1 MDKYLKTADSD
12 WYRQRITGV
21 LICVLVAFVILL
33 IRLLY
38 LQIVMGEEYLTLS
51 LNNRIRLQSIDPPRG
66 LIYDR
71 NNDVLVENRPSFD
84 VTITLK
90 DARPVEQTIA
100 KLADHL
106 GLPPREL
113 MLKLSTS
120 KGRSAY
126 KPIMLLQ
133 DIGRDALAAIEAHK
147 YDLPGIAI
155 NVKLARHYLN
165 VKDAAHLIGYL
176 SEINSTELAGGK
188 YPDRR
193 RGDFI
198 GKFGAEKAFEKYL
211 QGIRGG
217 RQVEVNANGR
227 VVRVLKTVAAKPGKN
242 IHLTIDHV
250 LQKKAES
257 LLQGVAGAAVAMAP
271 DSGRILALASSPSFD
286 QNFFA
291 SGMSHEQWDSLISN
305 PFRPMENKAI
315 QGEYPPG
322 STYKIITALAG
333 LEEGVID
340 ESTEFFC
347 PGHHRFGNRVY
358 RCWKRGGHGNVD
370 IVKAMAESCD
380 VYFYQVGQLLGVD
393 RLAWYAKASGLGSPT
408 GINLGKENRGLI
420 PTAAWKKKRTGI
432 PWQRGETLSVAIGQ
446 GFNLATPLQMAG
458 LTSAIANGG
467 TRYKPMI
474 LESIKSADGRIVH
487 QSQPE
492 VIGKIP
498 LSTPSLELVKKGL
511 WEVVNGQKGTA
522 RSSRLADIEI
532 SGKTGTSQVISR
544 KKNDTRPEE
553 ERPAHLRPHAWFI
566 AYGPSIAPEIAVAVL
581 VEHGEH
587 GSSAAAPIAAELIK
601 TFLRPKR
608 SADRLVKGKAGY
620 PDSHRPL
627 SVSEAQKLQSRY
639 QISEG
644 ADQRPVISNQ

>member
-21 LICVLVAFVILL
+21 MICVLVAFAVLL
-33 IRLLY
+33 LRLIY
-38 LQIVMGEEYLTLS
+38 LQIVMGEEYLALS

-71 NNDVLVENRPSFD
+71 NDYVLVENRPSFD
-84 VTITLK
+84 ITITLK
-90 DARPVEQTIA
+90 DARPVEKTIA
-100 KLADHL
+100 KLADYL
-106 GLPPREL
+106 DIPSQEL
-113 MLKLSTS
+113 VSKLSTS
-120 KGRSAY
+120 RGISSY
-126 KPIMLLQ
+126 KPIILQQ

-176 SEINSTELAGGK
+176 SEISSRELAGGK

-211 QGIRGG
+211 QGKRGG

-227 VVRVLKTVAAKPGKN
+227 IVRVLKTVPAKPGKN
-242 IHLTIDHV
+242 IYLTIDYD

-257 LLQGVAGAAVAMAP
+257 LLQGVAGAAVAMEP
-271 DSGRILALASSPSFD
+271 GSGRILALASSPSFD
-286 QNFFA
+286 QNYFA

-340 ESTEFFC
+340 ESTEFYC
-347 PGHHRFGNRVY
+347 PGYYRFGNRVY
-358 RCWKRGGHGNVD
+358 RCWKRGGHGNVN
-370 IVKAMAESCD
+370 IVKALAESCD

-408 GINLGKENRGLI
+408 GINLGKEGKGLI
-420 PTAAWKKKRTGI
+420 PTAAWKKKRTGN

-446 GFNLATPLQMAG
+446 GFNLATPLQMASMI
-458 LTSAIANGG
+458 SAIANGG

-474 LESIKSADGRIVH
+474 LESVKSSDGLIVH
-487 QSQPE
+487 QGKPQ
-492 VIGKIP
+492 VVGKIP
-498 LSTPSLELVKKGL
+498 LSKPSLELVKKGL
-511 WEVVNGQKGTA
+511 WEVVNGDRGTA
-522 RSSRLADIEI
+522 RGSRLVDIEI

-566 AYGPSIAPEIAVAVL
+566 AYAPSSAPEIAVVVL

-601 TFLRPKR
+601 TFMRTKR
-608 SADRLVKGKAGY
+608 LADRLVKDKIKHSTG
-620 PDSHRPL
+620 HRPIL
-627 SVSEAQKLQSRY
+627 ITGDQELQSRP
-639 QISEG
+639 IKSEIG
-644 ADQRPVISNQ
+644 NRRPTVRTQ